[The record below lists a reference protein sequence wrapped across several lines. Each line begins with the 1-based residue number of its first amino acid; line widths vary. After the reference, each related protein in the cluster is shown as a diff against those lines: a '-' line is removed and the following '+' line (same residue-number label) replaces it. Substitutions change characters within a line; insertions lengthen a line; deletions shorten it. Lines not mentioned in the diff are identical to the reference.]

1 VEQAPEISMLIIL
14 VLILATEDNC
24 LGIDFNPNVLASD
37 QVIRPDDLASDGKQA
52 KQAVY
57 RHFEAALRAFGPVE
71 CIEIISDPGKLVWIY
86 ARALSLAFSCHLE
99 LCHRQ
104 WNTQVELFANT
115 AEPGNAFDR
124 ENIRILVKEYGLHL
138 RYINST
144 LDNLKRHRKVASNID
159 SLVDPCIF
167 SLEGLVADFEHFARE
182 LEILKKSYE
191 SLLQDQVSK
200 IHSKRQGMLAVCGHS
215 RALNSSLSHSVYLRC
230 CLVWLLKSLTLEKLK
245 LLMLIVTAL

>member
-1 VEQAPEISMLIIL
+1 MPEISTLIIL
-14 VLILATEDNC
+14 VLILAAEDNC
-24 LGIDFNPNVLASD
+24 LGIDFNPHVLASD
-37 QVIRPDDLASDGKQA
+37 QIIRPGDLASDGQRA

-57 RHFEAALRAFGPVE
+57 QNFEAALREFGPAE

-86 ARALSLAFSCHLE
+86 ARALSLGFSCHLE
-99 LCHRQ
+99 LCYRQ
-104 WNTQVELFANT
+104 WNAQVELFAKT
-115 AEPGNAFDR
+115 AESGNATNR
-124 ENIRILVKEYGLHL
+124 ENVRILAKEYGLHL

-167 SLEGLVADFEHFARE
+167 SLEGLIADFEHFARE

-200 IHSKRQGMLAVCGHS
+200 CHSKRQGMPAICGYS
-215 RALNSSLSHSVYLRC
+215 YTLNSSLSHSVYLRRF
-230 CLVWLLKSLTLEKLK
+230 LVWLLKSLTLEKLK
-245 LLMLIVTAL
+245 LLVFIVTALQL